1 MNTAE
6 SMHRRA
12 RHNGDEYCAF
22 APKRSR
28 DREPA
33 FSRAGVR
40 AKTKTR
46 ANRRARRAART
57 EIATY

>member
-1 MNTAE
+1 ME

-12 RHNGDEYCAF
+12 RHNGDEYDAY
-22 APKRSR
+22 APKRTR

-40 AKTKTR
+40 AKTKRRTHKRER
-46 ANRRARRAART
+46 ATARQLILS
-57 EIATY
+57 EV